1 MLIQEAVRILSEY
14 NIMSVPVLNPDPN
27 VKKICWRSRYLGILD
42 YPAILAWIL
51 DNADLAAVQLLPDIL
66 SAECTAANDAASTTA
81 DDSSATDEELTAAT
95 SLGEEFVTRLLK
107 REPFRPIPVCL

>member
-1 MLIQEAVRILSEY
+1 MPIQEAVRILSEY

-27 VKKICWRSRYLGILD
+27 VKKSCWRSRYLGILD

-51 DNADLAAVQLLPDIL
+51 DNARLPSNIL
-66 SAECTAANDAASTTA
+66 SAECTAANGAASTTA
-81 DDSSATDEELTAAT
+81 DYSSATDAELTAAT
-95 SLGEEFVTRLLK
+95 SLGLGEEFLTRLLK